1 MKSVCIFCGS
11 GEGFDPIYKETAYDL
26 GAMLASRGI
35 TIVYGGARIGLMGA
49 VADGALNNGGKVI
62 GIMPRFLQTEELMH
76 EQLTDLIIVN
86 TMHERKIKMHE
97 LSDAVITLP
106 GGWGTMEEM
115 FEMLTWGQLGMH
127 EKPIG
132 LLNINGYYDALHV
145 LCNNMVQE
153 GFLPEFIAEMKLVAQ
168 SAEELLDMMEQYTP
182 PIEVKQLIT
191 KSDT

>member
-1 MKSVCIFCGS
+1 
-11 GEGFDPIYKETAYDL
+11 
-26 GAMLASRGI
+26 
-35 TIVYGGARIGLMGA
+35 MGA

-97 LSDAVITLP
+97 LSEAVITLP

-132 LLNINGYYDALHV
+132 LLNINGYYDALQV
-145 LCNNMVQE
+145 LHNNMVQE
-153 GFLPEFIAEMKLVAQ
+153 GFLAEFIAEMLLTSQ

-182 PIEVKQLIT
+182 PVEVKQLIT